1 MPVLI
6 SAKKKRWQHIMMYDL
21 EAGCW
26 FWSLAFKLNMN
37 RKEGRMHGHEKVQ
50 CIHRESKECKRCYSN
65 AQFFFLGQRA
75 EDELCW
81 NNQKELTANTGVN
94 EPVKEAESQKG
105 QNEGIKKIL
114 AVGSQGYS
122 QELSSHRCM
131 TWKVCF
137 WVQRKSKKR
146 F

>member
-1 MPVLI
+1 
-6 SAKKKRWQHIMMYDL
+6 MYDL

-105 QNEGIKKIL
+105 QNEGIKKNLSCRITRVQSRTFKSQMYDLKSMFLSPKEKQETLL
-114 AVGSQGYS
+114 AGIS
-122 QELSSHRCM
+122 EKH
-131 TWKVCF
+131 
-137 WVQRKSKKR
+137 
-146 F
+146 